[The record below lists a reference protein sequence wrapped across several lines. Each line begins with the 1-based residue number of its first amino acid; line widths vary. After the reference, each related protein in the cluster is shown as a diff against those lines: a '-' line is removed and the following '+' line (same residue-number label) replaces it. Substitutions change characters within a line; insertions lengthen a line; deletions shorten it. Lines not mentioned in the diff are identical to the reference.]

1 GETDLALGA
10 PGPLPGEFGVAADLD
25 PPSLVIAQVEVEHI
39 EFVQGQEIDEAQD
52 LAFGLEVSGDVEH
65 GTTPAKTWGVG
76 DGEGGQHPRGVAE
89 GRLAVGIGGQ
99 ELAQGL
105 GTVEHPRRVV
115 ADDERA
121 LVVDDQPVTLGAEPG
136 MGVDAQPDPGVVL
149 GTGGEGE
156 SGGRTEFAT
165 QPGQRV
171 LGAGGGGD
179 AGPGSEGEAFSVA
192 LGEFLWTGDQSDRH
206 GQLLLSGLDQY
217 PTWCHV

>member
-10 PGPLPGEFGVAADLD
+10 PGPLPGEFGVTADLD

-39 EFVQGQEIDEAQD
+39 EFVQGEEVDEAQD

-121 LVVDDQPVTLGAEPG
+121 RVVDDQPVALGAEPG

-149 GTGGEGE
+149 GTGGDGE
-156 SGGRTEFAT
+156 SGGRTEDAT
-165 QPGQRV
+165 QPSKRDLRPRGWR
-171 LGAGGGGD
+171 GAAPGRGG
-179 AGPGSEGEAFSVA
+179 E
-192 LGEFLWTGDQSDRH
+192 
-206 GQLLLSGLDQY
+206 
-217 PTWCHV
+217 